1 MRAHEGRYERR
12 ALFATTVTCAA
23 LVGGACG
30 ATTVSDGGVTP
41 LGVTRGNDEDFT
53 VHMPRA
59 SLGFALA
66 DVMPD
71 VSADALPHGPPGWPW
86 RYGSVEFKSF
96 KCHYDESLP
105 AVDPNDPNKPPILLR
120 FGTYGIKADTKTDQY
135 NEEWFKAPEHATDIQ
150 WTYRLCDDDEFVE
163 CQAQEFGHVDPF
175 PSIEHGAPGKRCQF
189 LDTRSIKDEL
199 RISAQVGP
207 EGDRKDADSLNV
219 AVETFL
225 KNQDGKG
232 IVVQDVTIIA
242 PTDAIAAIEEKYP
255 DVTPQKMRWKWCAN
269 EGDGDDNWCA
279 CNTIMRFGWT
289 GSAAEPAPSAAVD
302 PDFIKFVYADMR
314 DMDKMLK
321 CSSHKLGE
329 ILPWPD
335 REENSRI
342 CQCLDPTVM
351 DKVDDAF
358 AEKFGGP
365 VDFLDAI
372 PSSSTS
378 VPTAPTPTAQ
388 LGKATTPSRSASAHA
403 TTYMV
408 TLMTISAAA
417 LAFVVVRRI
426 KSRHMEEYEPLL
438 ETTI

>member
-1 MRAHEGRYERR
+1 MRAHEGRHVRR

-23 LVGGACG
+23 LVGVAHA
-30 ATTVSDGGVTP
+30 ATTASDRGVTP
-41 LGVTRGNDEDFT
+41 SEVTRGNDEDFT

-71 VSADALPHGPPGWPW
+71 ISADVLPHGQPGWPW
-86 RYGSVEFKSF
+86 QYGSVEFKSF
-96 KCHYDESLP
+96 KCQYDASLP

-150 WTYRLCDDDEFVE
+150 WTYRLCDDQELVE
-163 CQAQEFGHVDPF
+163 CQAQQFGQVDPF

-189 LDTRSIKDEL
+189 LDARRITNEL

-219 AVETFL
+219 AVQTFL
-225 KNQDGKG
+225 KRQNEKG
-232 IVVQDVTIIA
+232 GAVQDVTIIA
-242 PTDAIAAIEEKYP
+242 PTAAIAAITAKYP
-255 DVTPQKMRWKWCAN
+255 DVKPQSMRWHWCAN

-289 GSAAEPAPSAAVD
+289 GSAAEPAPSAEVD

-314 DMDKMLK
+314 AMDKMVK
-321 CSSHKLGE
+321 CSSHELGE

-335 REENSRI
+335 RQENSRI
-342 CQCLDPTVM
+342 CQCLDPAIM
-351 DKVDDAF
+351 DIIDDAL

-378 VPTAPTPTAQ
+378 APTAQ
-388 LGKATTPSRSASAHA
+388 LGKATTPSRGASAHA
-403 TTYMV
+403 TTSMM